1 MPPTTIEEVD
11 ERYAQEVANINQRLD
26 RSEQFQLEMTGRMAA
41 IDTNLRWIKGIGAF
55 IGAAIVA
62 FAGSLLYMRNKAG
75 HVEEAVATLQGETK
89 RLAEAVSSG
98 QGETKR
104 LAEAVSSGQGE
115 TKRLAEAVSVLQGQT
130 KSQENQL
137 AKVLSALE
145 RIEARTAK

>member
-1 MPPTTIEEVD
+1 MPPTTIKEVD
-11 ERYAQEVANINQRLD
+11 ERYAQEVANVNQRLD

-62 FAGSLLYMRNKAG
+62 FAGSLLYMSNKAG

-104 LAEAVSSGQGE
+104 LAEAVS
-115 TKRLAEAVSVLQGQT
+115 ALQGQT